1 MRSGVAGSI
10 LCGDDMTSAST
21 STTDSNDAAKAL
33 AEWREQRLAALT
45 AEDGWLNLVGLW
57 WLDDGPISVGADP
70 ASDAVLPRGP
80 SRLGTAKLTGDA
92 FRFEPGDALMERVSL
107 TVPEK
112 GPVRFSAGGFLMEAV
127 RLTGRTA
134 LRIRDPDSPARRNF
148 AGVDTFPF
156 DPAWRIVADWVALE
170 TPIHTEV
177 DTVIG
182 APTAVTITHKAR
194 FEHEGRSFE
203 LLPTFGTPQAPQFV
217 IRDQT
222 AGKETYPASR
232 FLFGEELSD
241 TTIVLD
247 FNRAINPPCA
257 FSTFAICPLPPPGN
271 VLPFRIEAGEK
282 NWHG

>member
-1 MRSGVAGSI
+1 MTLRP
-10 LCGDDMTSAST
+10 TSASL
-21 STTDSNDAAKAL
+21 DASEQARAL
-33 AEWREQRLAALT
+33 TEWRERRVAALT

-57 WLDDGPISVGADP
+57 WLDDGPVSVGADP
-70 ASDAVLPRGP
+70 ACDAVLPRGS
-80 SRLGTAKLTGDA
+80 SRLGMARLTGDA
-92 FRFEPGDALMERVSL
+92 FAFEPGDALMERVSF

-127 RLTGRTA
+127 RLAGRTA
-134 LRIRDPDSPARRNF
+134 LRIRDPHSAARRDF
-148 AGVDTFPF
+148 AGVETFPF

-182 APTAVTITHKAR
+182 APTAVTITHKAV
-194 FEHEGRSFE
+194 FEHEGRSLE

-217 IRDQT
+217 IRDLT
-222 AGKETYPASR
+222 SGKETYPASR

-241 TTIVLD
+241 RTIVLD

-257 FSTFAICPLPPPGN
+257 FSTFAICPLPPPQN
-271 VLPFRIEAGEK
+271 VLPFRVEAGEK